1 MKLTPEVC
9 LRCGKPAWALFPLC
23 LTWKSQNIVKIC
35 FLQISS
41 LLNVEK
47 TKDNDFSNL
56 TLLLSSLHEVEKPN
70 YDVLSNFPLF
80 SKWKDKGELFFPASA
95 NGHPEGPASCKWWSR
110 GTGFLQ
116 MVILRHRPLAKGYFY
131 EGSIGDTRGWIEMT
145 F

>member
-1 MKLTPEVC
+1 MAAICKMKLTPEVC

-95 NGHPEGPASCKWWSR
+95 NGHPEGPASCK
-110 GTGFLQ
+110 
-116 MVILRHRPLAKGYFY
+116 
-131 EGSIGDTRGWIEMT
+131 
-145 F
+145 